1 MNRLSKNEIKHI
13 QQLQQKKYRTE
24 QQLFLVEGTKNV
36 LELLQSNFKIK
47 QVLCTDDFFTIN
59 NLQLKEKQLAISI
72 ATEEELAKIGTFQ
85 SNNAAVAVVCM
96 PQYKE
101 LPNAQKSWI
110 LALDQV
116 KDPGNLGAIVRIADW
131 YGISDI
137 VCSLQSVDFFN
148 PKVIAATMGSFIR
161 VKVHYTDLTHWLSE
175 NKVMVFGA
183 VLNGINVHQITF
195 KDYKNGVIVLGSESH
210 GISSEVLPHITQ
222 KITIP
227 RFGAAESLNVAM
239 ATAIILDNWKQH

>member
-1 MNRLSKNEIKHI
+1 
-13 QQLQQKKYRTE
+13 
-24 QQLFLVEGTKNV
+24 
-36 LELLQSNFKIK
+36 
-47 QVLCTDDFFTIN
+47 
-59 NLQLKEKQLAISI
+59 
-72 ATEEELAKIGTFQ
+72 
-85 SNNAAVAVVCM
+85 M
-96 PQYKE
+96 PQYEE
-101 LPNAQKSWI
+101 LPQTKNSWV

-116 KDPGNLGAIVRIADW
+116 RDPGNLGAIVRIADW

-137 VCSLQSVDFFN
+137 VCSTQSVDFFN

-161 VKVHYTDLTHWLSE
+161 VKVYYTDLPQWLST

-183 VLNGINVHQITF
+183 VLNGLNVHQTQF
-195 KDYKNGVIVLGSESH
+195 KKYQGGIIVLGSESH

-227 RFGAAESLNVAM
+227 RFGGAESLNVAM